1 MHHVPMS
8 RSFRVIWL
16 LEELGLD
23 YETKIHSIRDGD
35 LRDPAFREISP
46 AGRVPA
52 IEMDGLVM
60 AESGAILQ
68 YLCENFPEA
77 DLAPGTGDSS
87 RPRYLELMGMGETIG
102 ALVEN
107 LNLQHVFLR
116 NPEDVSPVVVKIIT
130 ARLRGALTGMSK
142 MLGKNE
148 YMLPT
153 GFSAADIMMASN
165 LYSAPYY
172 VKMDEFPALERYR
185 VRLSAREGFKRAS
198 ARDGKQ
204 DFYDRDFYPIPEK

>member
-1 MHHVPMS
+1 MS

-23 YETKIHSIRDGD
+23 YETKIHSIKDGD
-35 LRDPAFREISP
+35 LRHTAFREISP

-52 IEMDGLVM
+52 IEMDELVM
-60 AESGAILQ
+60 VESGAILQ
-68 YLCENFPEA
+68 YLCENHPEA
-77 DLAPGTGDSS
+77 NLAPSIGDSS
-87 RPRYLELMGMGETIG
+87 RSRYLELMGMGETIG

-116 NPEDVSPVVVKIIT
+116 NPEDISPVVVKIIT
-130 ARLRGALTGMSK
+130 ARLRGALAGMQK

-153 GFSAADIMMASN
+153 GFSAADIMMGSN
-165 LYSAPYY
+165 LHSAPYY
-172 VKMDEFPALERYR
+172 VRLDEFPELEKYWR
-185 VRLSAREGFKRAS
+185 RLSTRNGFKRAS
-198 ARDGKQ
+198 ERDGKQ